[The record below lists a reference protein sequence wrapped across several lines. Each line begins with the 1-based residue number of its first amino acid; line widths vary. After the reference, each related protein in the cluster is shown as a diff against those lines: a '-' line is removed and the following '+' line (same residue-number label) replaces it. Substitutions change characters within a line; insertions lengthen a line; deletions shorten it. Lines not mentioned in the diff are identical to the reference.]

1 MNVRVRV
8 CVYACVCVYFPYH
21 VLVLTTMHNAK
32 THYNTLRAPAAVGP
46 TPGIAGPPP
55 PPPLLPPPGITGPTT
70 PAPTPNGT
78 SGWHALSY
86 DDGTGCCWAS
96 GPEVGR
102 AGDCVNFASSVPRST
117 VPRYTFFLGMLR
129 AGFRGALEGTVPGAL
144 RRGAADYASAQG
156 ALVSPHNFCWS
167 RLSVLRILGWAVRPT
182 WAMASSSARVLESRG
197 RKPAFAGNVAAVAA
211 VLLRFARSKLN
222 TLRSKRFIMYT
233 SERDVRTMVDKIKP
247 YVSLINES
255 RPHSCLS
262 LAVSTLQ
269 CKCAFVLP
277 TLTLDGQWVCAFLPT
292 EVGRAPA

>member
-1 MNVRVRV
+1 MCLRLLSVSR
-8 CVYACVCVYFPYH
+8 ACTYNHAQC
-21 VLVLTTMHNAK
+21 K
-32 THYNTLRAPAAVGP
+32 NTLQHAQGSGCCWSYAGDRWAAAAASAASTTGDHRAYDTCTYAD
-46 TPGIAGPPP
+46 
-55 PPPLLPPPGITGPTT
+55 
-70 PAPTPNGT
+70 GT
-78 SGWHALSY
+78 SGWHPLSY

-262 LAVSTLQ
+262 LVVSTLQ